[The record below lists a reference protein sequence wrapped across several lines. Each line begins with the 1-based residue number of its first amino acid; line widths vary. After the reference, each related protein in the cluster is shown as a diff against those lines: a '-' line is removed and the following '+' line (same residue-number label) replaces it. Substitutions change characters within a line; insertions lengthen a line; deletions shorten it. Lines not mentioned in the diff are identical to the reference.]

1 MTKDL
6 EVAALDAF
14 IAKLGP
20 HTYLGPWLADQRDAI
35 VRDIATDI
43 LPSPMLPSTAHRVAA
58 QIVADAKE
66 AATVITDLARDK
78 ADVLRRETEKACGE
92 RRGYVAA
99 IIERAAS
106 EAVGVLSGRRA

>member
-1 MTKDL
+1 MNKTD

-43 LPSPMLPSTAHRVAA
+43 LPSPMLPSTAYRRAA
-58 QIVADAKE
+58 QIVADATV
-66 AATVITDLARDK
+66 AAKVITDTASDK
-78 ADVLRRETEKACGE
+78 ADALRRETERACAE
-92 RRGYVAA
+92 RRGYVALV
-99 IIERAAS
+99 IERAAS